1 MVRFMSKKDLK
12 PIIKQLKDGGFTVT
26 NNDGWWKAV
35 DDDGTQVMT
44 AMPHS
49 NGSMA
54 LNLNND
60 YFAQQLYQVTFRGGF
75 IKPTTERV

>member
-12 PIIKQLKDGGFTVT
+12 PIIKKLKDGGFTVT

-60 YFAQQLYQVTFRGGF
+60 YFA
-75 IKPTTERV
+75 